1 MPAQHIHIFRSLYMT
16 LLVCSPWN
24 CISSISWN
32 LLNFVTGFC
41 LVPGPDAVKYIVNH
55 ADIQAIFCVPNTLSA
70 VSLFLSFLISTI
82 MLSLMWYMHFTEMF
96 NLLLTME
103 TWFGDAE
110 KEKIWREETVI
121 RAMNSSYQ
129 ISL

>member
-1 MPAQHIHIFRSLYMT
+1 MT
-16 LLVCSPWN
+16 LLVCSLWN
-24 CISSISWN
+24 CISASSWN

-55 ADIQAIFCVPNTLSA
+55 GDIQAIFCVPNTLSA

-110 KEKIWREETVI
+110 KENLERGDHNQGYEQFLPNQFVNTLAV
-121 RAMNSSYQ
+121 
-129 ISL
+129 